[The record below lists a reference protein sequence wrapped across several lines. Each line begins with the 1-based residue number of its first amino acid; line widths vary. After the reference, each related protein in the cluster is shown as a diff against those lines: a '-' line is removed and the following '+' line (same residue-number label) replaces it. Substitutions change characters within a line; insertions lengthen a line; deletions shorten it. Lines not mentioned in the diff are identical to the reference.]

1 MAHFYGEM
9 KGNRGETSR
18 AGTKESGIAAHLRGW
33 NIGTQVYV
41 FHDEKTGKDTV
52 RIHKTKGSGS
62 FGTEELIAEYT
73 E

>member
-9 KGNRGETSR
+9 QGNRGETSR
-18 AGTKESGIAAHLRGW
+18 AGSKASGIDAHLRGW
-33 NIGTQVYV
+33 SVGARVYV

-52 RIHKTKGSGS
+52 RVYKTNGSGS
-62 FGTEELIAEYT
+62 FGNVELVAEYT